1 MINIKKLNIKE
12 KLKLFKELY
21 KDISGKG
28 IGGDTELAHIN
39 KFESTLLKSVG
50 GQGSINPTTG
60 LKQYLGGGGGGGGG
74 SGTQTTIAREAPG
87 VEARKLAL
95 YDEAAN
101 LAKTPVNIPG
111 IQVAGISPLE
121 QAGITQA
128 GQTGVGAG
136 TVNLG
141 IGSLQSGM
149 ANPNIGQ
156 FLNPYQQY
164 VTNEIGRQGQ
174 IAQNQLNA
182 SAIDA
187 GAFGGGRQG
196 VQQAELQGRTLQ
208 AMGQA
213 QAQGFQTA
221 LGAAQTQRQQQ
232 LAGGQA
238 LGQLGAQQQAMS
250 LADINAQM
258 QAGAVQRGI
267 GQRGLDA
274 IRATELQRAYEPYQ
288 RTEFLKGIM
297 TNLPTTQSSITA
309 TTSPGS
315 NPLAQAAGAGLS
327 AYATYNM
334 MQPR

>member
-1 MINIKKLNIKE
+1 M
-12 KLKLFKELY
+12 
-21 KDISGKG
+21 
-28 IGGDTELAHIN
+28 
-39 KFESTLLKSVG
+39 
-50 GQGSINPTTG
+50 SIFG
-60 LKQYLGGGGGGGGG
+60 GGGGGGGGG
-74 SGTQTTIAREAPG
+74 SGTQTSIAREAPG

-101 LAKTPVNIPG
+101 LAKTPINLPG
-111 IQVAGISPLE
+111 IQVAPISALE

-136 TVNLG
+136 TVTSG
-141 IGSLQSGM
+141 IGSIQTGM

-174 IAQNQLNA
+174 MAQNQLNA
-182 SAIDA
+182 SSIDS

-196 VQQAELQGRTLQ
+196 VQQAELQNRTLQ

-232 LAGGQA
+232 LAGGQM

-267 GQRGLDA
+267 GQQALDA
-274 IRATELQRAYEPYQ
+274 QRQTQLQKQYEPYQ
-288 RTEFLKGIM
+288 RVEFLKGIM
-297 TNLPTTQSSITA
+297 TNLPTTQSSV
-309 TTSPGS
+309 SNHGS
-315 NPLAQAAGAGLS
+315 WL
-327 AYATYNM
+327 
-334 MQPR
+334 

>member
-74 SGTQTTIAREAPG
+74 SGTTTTIAREAPG

-95 YDEAAN
+95 YDESAN
-101 LAKTPVNIPG
+101 LAKTPVSIPG

-221 LGAAQTQRQQQ
+221 LSAAQTQRQQQ

>member
-1 MINIKKLNIKE
+1 M
-12 KLKLFKELY
+12 
-21 KDISGKG
+21 
-28 IGGDTELAHIN
+28 
-39 KFESTLLKSVG
+39 
-50 GQGSINPTTG
+50 SIF
-60 LKQYLGGGGGGGGG
+60 GGGGGGGGG
-74 SGTQTTIAREAPG
+74 GTGTQTSIAREAPG

-101 LAKTPVNIPG
+101 LAKTPINLPG
-111 IQVAGISPLE
+111 IQVAPISALE
-121 QAGITQA
+121 KAGITQA

-136 TVNLG
+136 TVTSG
-141 IGSLQSGM
+141 IGSIQTGM

-164 VTNEIGRQGQ
+164 VTNEIGRQGM

-182 SAIDA
+182 SSIDA

-196 VQQAELQGRTLQ
+196 VQQAELQNRTLQ

-232 LAGGQA
+232 LAGGQM

-267 GQRGLDA
+267 GQQALDA
-274 IRATELQRAYEPYQ
+274 QRQTQLQKQYEPYQ
-288 RTEFLKGIM
+288 RVEFLKGIM
-297 TNLPTTQSSITA
+297 TNLPTTQSSVTA
-309 TTSPGS
+309 TTAPGS
-315 NPLAQAAGAGLS
+315 NPIAQAAGSGLS
-327 AYATYNM
+327 AYAAYNM

>member
-1 MINIKKLNIKE
+1 MINIKKLNIQE
-12 KLKLFKELY
+12 KIKLFKDLY
-21 KDISGKG
+21 KDLSGKG

-60 LKQYLGGGGGGGGG
+60 LKQYFGGGGGGGGG
-74 SGTQTTIAREAPG
+74 SGIQTNIQREAPE
-87 VEARKLAL
+87 VESRKLAL
-95 YDEAAN
+95 YDQAAG
-101 LAKTPVNIPG
+101 LAKTPVSIPG

-136 TVNLG
+136 TVTSG
-141 IGSLQSGM
+141 IGSIQTGM
-149 ANPNIGQ
+149 TDPNIGR

-174 IAQNQLNA
+174 MMAQQVGANA
-182 SAIDA
+182 IQA
-187 GAFGGGRQG
+187 GAFGGGREG
-196 VQQAELQGRTLQ
+196 VQQAELQGRTLS

-221 LGAAQTQRQQQ
+221 LQASQTQRQQQ
-232 LAGGQA
+232 LAGGQM

-267 GQRGLDA
+267 GQRALDA
-274 IRATELQRAYEPYQ
+274 QRQTELQRAYEPYQ
-288 RTEFLKGIM
+288 RVEFMKGIM

-315 NPLAQAAGAGLS
+315 NPLAQAAGAGLG

>member
-1 MINIKKLNIKE
+1 MINIKKLNVQE
-12 KLKLFKELY
+12 KIKLFKDLY
-21 KDISGKG
+21 KDLSGKG

-60 LKQYLGGGGGGGGG
+60 LKQYLGGGGGGGSG
-74 SGTQTTIAREAPG
+74 SGIQTNIAREAPE
-87 VEARKLAL
+87 VESRKLAL
-95 YDEAAN
+95 YDQAAN
-101 LAKTPVNIPG
+101 LAINPVNIPS

-128 GQTGVGAG
+128 GQTGVGSG
-136 TVNLG
+136 TVTSG
-141 IGSLQSGM
+141 IGSIQTGM
-149 ANPNIGQ
+149 TDPNIGK

-174 IAQNQLNA
+174 MMANQVGA
-182 SAIDA
+182 SAIQA
-187 GAFGGGRQG
+187 GAFGGGREG
-196 VQQAELQGRTLQ
+196 VQQAELQGRTLSN
-208 AMGQA
+208 MGQSL
-213 QAQGFQTA
+213 AQGFQTA

-232 LAGGQA
+232 LAGGQM

-250 LADINAQM
+250 LADIQAQM

-267 GQRGLDA
+267 GQKALDA
-274 IRATELQRAYEPYQ
+274 QRQTELQRAYEPYQ
-288 RTEFLKGIM
+288 RVEFMKGIM
-297 TNLPTTQSSITA
+297 TNLPTTQSSITQ

-315 NPLAQAAGAGLS
+315 NPLAQAAGAGLG

>member
-101 LAKTPVNIPG
+101 LAKTPVSIPG

-221 LGAAQTQRQQQ
+221 LSAAQTQRQQQ

>member
-1 MINIKKLNIKE
+1 MINIKKLNVQE
-12 KLKLFKELY
+12 KIKLFTELY
-21 KDISGKG
+21 KDIAGKG

-60 LKQYLGGGGGGGGG
+60 LKQYFGGGGGGG

-95 YDEAAN
+95 YDEAAKLAQNKIN
-101 LAKTPVNIPG
+101 LPG
-111 IQVAGISPLE
+111 IQVAGLSPLE

-136 TVNLG
+136 TVSQG
-141 IGSLQSGM
+141 IGSLQAGM

-156 FLNPYQQY
+156 FLNPYQSY
-164 VTNEIGRQGQ
+164 VTNEIARQGQ
-174 IAQNQLNA
+174 MMQNQIGA
-182 SAIDA
+182 DAIGA
-187 GAFGGGRQG
+187 GAFGGGREG
-196 VQQAELQGRTLQ
+196 VQQAELQGRTLS

-258 QAGAVQRGI
+258 QAGALQRGI
-267 GQRGLDA
+267 GQQALDA
-274 IRATELQRAYEPYQ
+274 QRQTELQRLYEPYQ
-288 RTEFLKGIM
+288 RVEFMKGIM

-309 TTSPGS
+309 TTAPGS
-315 NPLAQAAGAGLS
+315 NPIGQAAGTALGG
-327 AYATYNM
+327 YAAYNM